1 MYNQFQLAVL
11 ATEDQIR
18 HTRSRKTLRAR
29 NAIAS
34 TAFKRIFRLGGDHQV
49 GRR

>member
-1 MYNQFQLAVL
+1 MYNQFQLALL

-29 NAIAS
+29 NADANNVI
-34 TAFKRIFRLGGDHQV
+34 KRIFRLGGDHQV

>member
-11 ATEDQIR
+11 ATEDQAR

-29 NAIAS
+29 NADAS
-34 TAFKRIFRLGGDHQV
+34 TGIKWIFRLGRDHQD